1 MANNMAKVDYANGI
15 LKLRAKLNISQE
27 ELAKILDVSYIS
39 VNRWEN
45 NKHSPTKLVKVKLNQ
60 LFEENNIVVK

>member
-1 MANNMAKVDYANGI
+1 MAKVDYANGI

-45 NKHSPTKLVKVKLNQ
+45 NKHTPTKLVKVKLNQ

>member
-1 MANNMAKVDYANGI
+1 MAKVDYANGI

-27 ELAKILDVSYIS
+27 ELAKILAVSYIS

-45 NKHSPTKLVKVKLNQ
+45 NKHAPTKLVKVKLNH

>member
-1 MANNMAKVDYANGI
+1 MAKVDYANGI

-27 ELAKILDVSYIS
+27 ELAKILAVSYIS

-45 NKHSPTKLVKVKLNQ
+45 NKHAPTKLVKVKLNQ